1 MKTSTESRIADTKKP
16 TGKVGFFNCI
26 DNNTVR
32 LIMHTHHADVQA
44 LNNPAPQNSSCESV
58 ARKDIEQLLT
68 ADQARALFKVQ
79 DGKLVNLVR
88 RGSRAMPGM
97 FAGSPNSDGYL
108 RVKINNVAFRVHRVI
123 WLITYGEWPEGQ
135 IDHINGVRDDNRIEN
150 LRAVSVVGN
159 QQNQHMR
166 VDNTSGTTGVRLESG
181 AWTAKIRVR
190 GKRLHLGR
198 FKSMEEAA
206 AARKSAEL
214 LYGFHPNHGR
224 TDSERRNGTK
234 PLDTHRI
241 MRSA

>member
-1 MKTSTESRIADTKKP
+1 
-16 TGKVGFFNCI
+16 
-26 DNNTVR
+26 
-32 LIMHTHHADVQA
+32 MHMQTQSVQA
-44 LNNPAPQNSSCESV
+44 LQRVAPQNEKLDSV
-58 ARKDIEQLLT
+58 ARKDIEKLLT
-68 ADQARALFKVQ
+68 ATQARELFKVQ

-198 FKSMEEAA
+198 FKSLEEAA

-224 TDSERRNGTK
+224 TDSERRNGAK
-234 PLDTHRI
+234 SFGTHSI

>member
-1 MKTSTESRIADTKKP
+1 
-16 TGKVGFFNCI
+16 
-26 DNNTVR
+26 
-32 LIMHTHHADVQA
+32 MHMQTQSVQA
-44 LNNPAPQNSSCESV
+44 LQRVAPQKEKLDSV
-58 ARKDIEQLLT
+58 VRKDIEQLLT
-68 ADQARALFKVQ
+68 ATQARELFKVQ

-108 RVKINNVAFRVHRVI
+108 RVKINSVAFRVHRII

-198 FKSMEEAA
+198 FKSLEEAA

-224 TDSERRNGTK
+224 TDSERRNGAK
-234 PLDTHRI
+234 SSGTHSI

>member
-1 MKTSTESRIADTKKP
+1 MQTQS
-16 TGKVGFFNCI
+16 
-26 DNNTVR
+26 
-32 LIMHTHHADVQA
+32 VQA
-44 LNNPAPQNSSCESV
+44 LQRVAPQNDSHDSV

-68 ADQARALFKVQ
+68 AGQARELFKVQ

-97 FAGSPNSDGYL
+97 FAGSENSDGYL
-108 RVKINNVAFRVHRVI
+108 RVKINSVSYRVHRII

-135 IDHINGVRDDNRIEN
+135 IDHVNGVRDDNRIEN

-166 VDNTSGTTGVRLESG
+166 IDNTSGATGVHMESG
-181 AWTAKIRVR
+181 VWIAKIRVL
-190 GKRLHLGR
+190 GKRVNLGR
-198 FKSMEEAA
+198 FKSVEEAA
-206 AARKSAEL
+206 AARRAAEL

-224 TDSERRNGTK
+224 TDSERRNNTK
-234 PLDTHRI
+234 SIGTHRI

>member
-1 MKTSTESRIADTKKP
+1 M
-16 TGKVGFFNCI
+16 
-26 DNNTVR
+26 
-32 LIMHTHHADVQA
+32 
-44 LNNPAPQNSSCESV
+44 
-58 ARKDIEQLLT
+58 
-68 ADQARALFKVQ
+68 
-79 DGKLVNLVR
+79 NLVR

-198 FKSMEEAA
+198 FKSLEEAA

-224 TDSERRNGTK
+224 TDSERRNGAK
-234 PLDTHRI
+234 SFGTHSI

>member
-1 MKTSTESRIADTKKP
+1 
-16 TGKVGFFNCI
+16 
-26 DNNTVR
+26 
-32 LIMHTHHADVQA
+32 MHTQSHNVQA
-44 LNNPAPQNSSCESV
+44 LQRVAPQKDKLDSV

-68 ADQARALFKVQ
+68 ATQARELFKVR
-79 DGKLVNLVR
+79 DGRLVNLVR

-123 WLITYGEWPEGQ
+123 WLITYGEWPDGQ

-198 FKSMEEAA
+198 FKSLEEAA

-224 TDSERRNGTK
+224 TDSERRNGTRSFG
-234 PLDTHRI
+234 THSI

>member
-1 MKTSTESRIADTKKP
+1 MTESKLS
-16 TGKVGFFNCI
+16 GKG
-26 DNNTVR
+26 
-32 LIMHTHHADVQA
+32 LIS
-44 LNNPAPQNSSCESV
+44 PAPQNPRCESV
-58 ARKDIEQLLT
+58 VRKDIEQLLT
-68 ADQARALFKVQ
+68 ADQARELFKVQ

-135 IDHINGVRDDNRIEN
+135 IDHVNGVRDDNRIEN

-166 VDNTSGTTGVRLESG
+166 VDNTSGATGVCLQGS

-190 GKRLHLGR
+190 GKRLYLGR
-198 FKSMEEAA
+198 FKSMEEAVT
-206 AARKSAEL
+206 ARKAAEL
-214 LYGFHPNHGR
+214 LHGFHPNHGR

-234 PLDTHRI
+234 SLGAHRS